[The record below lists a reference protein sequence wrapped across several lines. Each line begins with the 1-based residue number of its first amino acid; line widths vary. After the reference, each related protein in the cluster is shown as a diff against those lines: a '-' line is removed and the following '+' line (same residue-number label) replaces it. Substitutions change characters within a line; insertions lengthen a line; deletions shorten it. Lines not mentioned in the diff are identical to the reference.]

1 MPSNVREL
9 REDIQQFE
17 KDLDRFDRRLDNT
30 RLMLIQSMLLLRRMN
45 LPPDIER
52 AISSLIRARIVAEQW
67 VRGIQM
73 MQAAYLMGGPMSW
86 AFAALT
92 LGIATLTMTDLAMD
106 VGGH

>member
-1 MPSNVREL
+1 MPSNIKEI

-17 KDLDRFDRRLDNT
+17 KDLDRFDRRLENT

-52 AISSLIRARIVAEQW
+52 AISTLVRARMVAEQW

-73 MQAAYLMGGPMSW
+73 MEAASLMGGPTGW
-86 AFAALT
+86 AFAAVT
-92 LGIATLTMTDLAMD
+92 LAIATLTMTDLAMD